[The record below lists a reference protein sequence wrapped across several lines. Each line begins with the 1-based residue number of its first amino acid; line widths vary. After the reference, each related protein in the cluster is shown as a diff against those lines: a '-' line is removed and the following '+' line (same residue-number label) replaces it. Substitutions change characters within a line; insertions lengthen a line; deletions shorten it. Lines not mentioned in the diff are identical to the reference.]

1 MDIFAYRVIPG
12 VVINDPAD
20 AEPLGQALIDGGLPV
35 AEVMFRSE
43 AAAESIAIMS
53 DIEGLAVGAGTVLSP
68 AHVELAVEAG
78 ACFLVS
84 PGVRADVIREAHL
97 TGKTMIPGAVT
108 PGEIMAAQALGLDL
122 VEFFPV
128 NFYGGVAGIQALSR
142 AFATTQFLPA
152 GGITEATM
160 AGYLALSCVPAVGGT
175 WMVPP
180 ELLAAKDF
188 AAISALC
195 RKAVAL
201 AASV

>member
-12 VVINDPAD
+12 IVIHDPED
-20 AEPLGQALIDGGLPV
+20 AQPLGQALIDGGLPV

-53 DIEGLAVGAGTVLSP
+53 DIEGLTVGAGTVMSP

-78 ACFLVS
+78 AGFLIS
-84 PGVRADVIREAHL
+84 PGVRADVIREAQL
-97 TGKTMIPGAVT
+97 AGKMMIPGAVT
-108 PGEIMAAQALGLDL
+108 PGEIMAAQAFGLDT

-128 NFYGGVAGIQALSR
+128 NFYGGVAGIQALSE

-160 AGYLALSCVPAVGGT
+160 ADYLALPCVPAVGSM

-180 ELLAAKDF
+180 ELLAARDF
-188 AAISALC
+188 AGISALC
-195 RKAVAL
+195 RKAVSL
-201 AASV
+201 AAR